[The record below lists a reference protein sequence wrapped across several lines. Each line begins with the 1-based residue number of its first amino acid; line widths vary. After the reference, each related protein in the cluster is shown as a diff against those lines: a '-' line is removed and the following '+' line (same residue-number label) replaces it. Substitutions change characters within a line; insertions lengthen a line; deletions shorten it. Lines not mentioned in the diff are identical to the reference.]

1 MSNKNEQLLA
11 LEIDDLELKFKVT
24 RDIFNKYTNEI
35 QANDKVAPSH
45 NFLMRSVE
53 SESKEDLKT
62 YIKENPGSELDLAGT
77 LSAEYK
83 PDTNI
88 VVKKRSD
95 KPSK

>member
-1 MSNKNEQLLA
+1 MNKNEQQLT
-11 LEIDDLELKFKVT
+11 LEIGEVEIDFKVT

-35 QANDKVAPSH
+35 QTTDKVAPSH
-45 NFLMRSVE
+45 NFLMRCVE
-53 SESKEDLKT
+53 NTSKDDLKT

-77 LSAEYK
+77 LSSEFK